1 MVKTK
6 MAEKVRF
13 PDGRE
18 VDVDEFIAF
27 MYGLS
32 RSDIEVLHV
41 LLANGKMTT
50 DELAEKLNVTKA
62 SISKALNNLLDKGL
76 IVREKAISDKEEK
89 KGRPNYIYWVEKERL
104 YRKLESDLEKLAGA
118 MKQTLQK
125 TAALEIVI

>member
-1 MVKTK
+1 

-18 VDVDEFIAF
+18 VDIHDFVAF

-32 RSDIEVLHV
+32 KSDVEVLHI
-41 LLANGKMTT
+41 LLQNGKMTT
-50 DELAEKLNVTKA
+50 DDLSQKLNVTKA

-76 IVREKAISDKEEK
+76 IQREKAPAEKEER

-104 YRKLESDLEKLAGA
+104 YKKLEADLEKLAGTVKDA
-118 MKQTLQK
+118 LQNH
-125 TAALEIVI
+125 TALEIVI

>member
-1 MVKTK
+1 MVNIK

-18 VDVDEFIAF
+18 VDIHEFISF

-32 RSDIEVLHV
+32 KSDVEVLHI
-41 LLANGKMTT
+41 LLQNGKMTT

-76 IVREKAISDKEEK
+76 IQREKAPVEKEER
-89 KGRPNYIYWVEKERL
+89 KGRPNYIYWTDKDKL

-118 MKQTLQK
+118 IKEALQK
-125 TAALEIVI
+125 HTAV